1 MNKFNYHYI
10 IILLLFIVHYFI
22 TNVFEKIFVEQYIT
36 TSKRPDSK
44 NENHVSSLGMPSGH
58 VETITIVC
66 AFLVHNK
73 IISIN
78 SSLVIIFII
87 ALQRILSLR
96 HTLLQTI
103 FGFLSGLVYSYI
115 YIKTD
120 FSWISLLIL
129 LIITLIIVALIEN
142 KVTNKM
148 KKIPNWIDDDSLIE
162 KIHKKTNI
170 SKITRYC
177 EILVIPFRHD
187 HVFHLDYDNLFK
199 NVNTFIDKTNLQN
212 IDCIVGIKTGGA
224 ILTQIFAN
232 KMKIPYFFIRV
243 SNKKNGCKPKEDN
256 FIKSI
261 YLSKFEN
268 IHKNFEI
275 CEDIKQNISNKNV
288 LLIDEIIGSGSTMKT
303 CFEYLE
309 KIKKVRSITK
319 LVYQKHES
327 AKYIS
332 EDKIH
337 LWSWGYDS

>member
-1 MNKFNYHYI
+1 MNKFNF

-22 TNVFEKIFVEQYIT
+22 TNVLEKVFVEQYIT

-44 NENHVSSLGMPSGH
+44 NKNNVSSLGMPSGH

-78 SSLVIIFII
+78 SSLVIIFIM
-87 ALQRILSLR
+87 ALQRILLCR
-96 HTLLQTI
+96 HTLLQTV

-120 FSWISLLIL
+120 FSWVSLLIL
-129 LIITLIIVALIEN
+129 LTITLIIIALIEN
-142 KVTNKM
+142 KVTEKM

-170 SKITRYC
+170 SKIKKYG
-177 EILVIPFRHD
+177 EIFDI
-187 HVFHLDYDNLFK
+187 VFKQDYVFYLDYDNLFK
-199 NVNTFIDKTNLQN
+199 NVNAFIDETNLEN

-243 SNKKNGCKPKEDN
+243 SNKKNGCKHKEDN
-256 FIKSI
+256 IIKSI
-261 YLSKFEN
+261 YLQEFEN
-268 IHKNFEI
+268 IDKNFEI
-275 CEDIKQNISNKNV
+275 CEDIKENISNKNV
-288 LLIDEIIGSGSTMKT
+288 LLIDEIISSGSTMKT

-332 EDKIH
+332 EDKIN